1 MENLYFLINKNSEDI
16 ATLKAHDERVGET
29 IQQII
34 DNQKSIEN
42 KVLDCST
49 YLIKTLQI
57 LERVVPALPPGTS
70 AEAHS
75 IAGDF
80 SLTEAISALEK
91 LRDQ

>member
-1 MENLYFLINKNSEDI
+1 MEDIYFLVNQNSSDI
-16 ATLKAHDERVGET
+16 ATLKAHDEQTAVV
-29 IQQII
+29 IQQIK

-57 LERVVPALPPGTS
+57 LERVVPVIAPLN
-70 AEAHS
+70 AEAHEVT
-75 IAGDF
+75 GNF
-80 SLTEAISALEK
+80 SLIEAISALEK